1 MAEQPVDYVDKKTF
15 NNALNDLRNE
25 FNRLPMGRTIQ
36 QLRSEAEAYSKTSF
50 NATQL
55 LNNLK
60 AFEEIF
66 PKANDE
72 LSNIRSIKEKIE
84 KIHDNVV
91 SLQQA
96 TESIKKRC
104 ADTQTILTSS
114 ALANSFYERVKCL
127 ESSSKC
133 WMSLLIVD
141 LLIMFIVVYFRIEN
155 MQVLLKSPAPS
166 VKLFLINFSMSLAI
180 ASPFI
185 WVATLATKRISA
197 LFRLKEDYAYKAS
210 AAAAFEG
217 FNQSVEY
224 IDDHELKVKLM
235 QMLILRYGQDP
246 LRTLSKSDDSSFTDL
261 IQKVPEM

>member
-1 MAEQPVDYVDKKTF
+1 
-15 NNALNDLRNE
+15 
-25 FNRLPMGRTIQ
+25 MGRTIQ
-36 QLRSEAEAYSKTSF
+36 QLRSEADAYSKTNL
-50 NATQL
+50 NASQL
-55 LNNLK
+55 LNSLK
-60 AFEEIF
+60 AFEDIL

-72 LSNIRSIKEKIE
+72 LSNIRSIKEKTE
-84 KIHDNVV
+84 RIHDNVI

-96 TESIKKRC
+96 TENIKNRC

-114 ALANSFYERVKCL
+114 ALSNSFYDRVKNL

-133 WMSLLIVD
+133 WMFLLMAD
-141 LLIMFIVVYFRIEN
+141 LFVLFLIVYFRIDN
-155 MQVLLKSPAPS
+155 MQAILKSPDPS
-166 VKLFLINFSMSLAI
+166 VKLFLINLSMSFAI
-180 ASPFI
+180 ATPPI

-224 IDDHELKVKLM
+224 LDDHDLKVKLM

-246 LRTLSKSDDSSFTDL
+246 LRTLSKSDEDPSIMDF
-261 IQKVPEM
+261 IQKVPEIAKKVVGENKP